1 MRYRI
6 TVRGLGLELR
16 GIMDQGLDE
25 DQPSLAEFA
34 KAMEPFGIVVA
45 SEATDDYDP
54 FAVHPTVEQ
63 SLVSIAGMIQD
74 NGVEDV
80 QGLVMHMAGIHYMQA
95 QVIQG
100 ERREKEAAQAELRDR
115 ELHHFETEQA
125 SERAEANV
133 IRIRKERDRFWAM
146 LGKIKD
152 ARSNHPDLPVCEK
165 HPDEEDYVKCGWRS
179 AVEDIDKVL
188 AEVPE

>member
-16 GIMDQGLDE
+16 GITDQGLDE

-34 KAMEPFGIVVA
+34 EAMKPFGVVVA

-95 QVIQG
+95 QVIQA

-115 ELHHFETEQA
+115 ELHHFETEQEN
-125 SERAEANV
+125 ERLKAGA
-133 IRIRKERDRFWAM
+133 KEHA
-146 LGKIKD
+146 D
-152 ARSNHPDLPVCEK
+152 ALEENWEQGDLAGAVNGAVGFLRGLSND
-165 HPDEEDYVKCGWRS
+165 
-179 AVEDIDKVL
+179 
-188 AEVPE
+188 